1 MKLAGPCGR
10 PSKAPGSLV
19 IVRIADLPK
28 MEESIEWKL
37 HGSFVL
43 LLPFA
48 SPCQDLLL
56 ALPAQELQSCFPP
69 PHLTANSY
77 RQLLSS
83 SFAASSS
90 WGAFS
95 VAKLPL
101 QLLLPPQP
109 LPSFW
114 CFRPIVSM
122 GSWGSAPW
130 GQLWHSIDTPV
141 PPALPKRDALS
152 LLYGS
157 RHGRAP
163 CLQLSRDTLFGSW
176 WVQ

>member
-1 MKLAGPCGR
+1 MKLAELCGR
-10 PSKAPGSLV
+10 SSKAPGSLV
-19 IVRIADLPK
+19 IVGIADLPK

-43 LLPFA
+43 LLPFT
-48 SPCQDLLL
+48 SPCQDLLPT
-56 ALPAQELQSCFPP
+56 LPAKELQSRFPP

-90 WGAFS
+90 QGALS
-95 VAKLPL
+95 VAKLPF

-114 CFRPIVSM
+114 CF
-122 GSWGSAPW
+122 
-130 GQLWHSIDTPV
+130 
-141 PPALPKRDALS
+141 
-152 LLYGS
+152 
-157 RHGRAP
+157 
-163 CLQLSRDTLFGSW
+163 
-176 WVQ
+176 

>member
-1 MKLAGPCGR
+1 MKLAEPCRR

-19 IVRIADLPK
+19 AVQIADLPK

-48 SPCQDLLL
+48 SLCQDLFPT
-56 ALPAQELQSCFPP
+56 LPAEELQSRFPP
-69 PHLTANSY
+69 PHLTADSY

-90 WGAFS
+90 SRGALS

-109 LPSFW
+109 LPKLLVFLTH
-114 CFRPIVSM
+114 CFDGIVRISST
-122 GSWGSAPW
+122 GSS
-130 GQLWHSIDTPV
+130 
-141 PPALPKRDALS
+141 PALHSCASSSGPAE
-152 LLYGS
+152 
-157 RHGRAP
+157 
-163 CLQLSRDTLFGSW
+163 T
-176 WVQ
+176 